1 MKLPDEPY
9 DLDAEIAKYG
19 GRVSLQRTPVGHQ
32 IEVATRATADPT
44 TPSPYDLD
52 AEIAKYGGQSS
63 PRPAPLAALDQ
74 VDPSLRSEVEAFAG
88 ILGASVDLVV
98 PRGVPDPRLAGG
110 MSRPRWERR
119 RLDRLFREGR
129 VTMEQA
135 RDRDEKEKAER
146 ATWLEQQRQVQHGWA
161 KWMRWRSTA
170 RADAEEY
177 RREHED
183 GRIDWFLELAAQRT
197 RLGGRA
203 ARRK

>member
-110 MSRPRWERR
+110 MSRPRWSTPRPPAKSCRPGWSSSAKFNMVGPSGCVGEVRHAPTRR
-119 RLDRLFREGR
+119 NTG
-129 VTMEQA
+129 V
-135 RDRDEKEKAER
+135 
-146 ATWLEQQRQVQHGWA
+146 
-161 KWMRWRSTA
+161 STKT
-170 RADAEEY
+170 
-177 RREHED
+177 
-183 GRIDWFLELAAQRT
+183 GELI
-197 RLGGRA
+197 GSSS
-203 ARRK
+203 